1 MIKVEN
7 GFLRKKIFG
16 QLRVPQIA
24 HYVRLK
30 ILKLAEL
37 GFCSTKFYETSYGH
51 PLVHYYQNLTY
62 IILNY

>member
-1 MIKVEN
+1 MVKVKN
-7 GFLRKKIFG
+7 GFLGKKIFD
-16 QLRVPQIA
+16 QLIVPQIT
-24 HYVRLK
+24 HYERLK

-37 GFCSTKFYETSYGH
+37 EFGSTKFYETSYGH